1 MDPWRGDDV
10 VETTCVMMTLQRP
23 LICRLHGRGWW
34 YDACMIET
42 AIVDNDSTQDLIDWL
57 LVKII
62 KSLYFDT
69 KVDVRQ
75 KKIWRWRNKLRRKGK
90 KMRKRC

>member
-23 LICRLHGRGWW
+23 LICCLHGRGWW
-34 YDACMIET
+34 YGACMIET